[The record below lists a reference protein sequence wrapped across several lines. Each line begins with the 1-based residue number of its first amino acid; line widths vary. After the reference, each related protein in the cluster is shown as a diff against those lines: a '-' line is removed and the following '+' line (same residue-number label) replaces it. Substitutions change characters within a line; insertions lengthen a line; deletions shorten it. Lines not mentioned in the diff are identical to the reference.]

1 MLHQSLGRPHPRD
14 EGVDADAEGF
24 SLAGQIHGGLQDV
37 LRGPT
42 GVGSGLAHAADVQ
55 GNVARILRGLIG
67 AARDRGGRGV
77 LLLENALRLGHA
89 PIPSPVG
96 LMKKV

>member
-1 MLHQSLGRPHPRD
+1 MFKKTSRESCEP
-14 EGVDADAEGF
+14 
-24 SLAGQIHGGLQDV
+24 
-37 LRGPT
+37 
-42 GVGSGLAHAADVQ
+42 
-55 GNVARILRGLIG
+55 
-67 AARDRGGRGV
+67 ARDRGGRGV